1 MELNFHLSLSFIYH
15 LLKILFKGHRLNS
28 TVINYTHANAGLDC
42 IFLCVRDSKTCRSVN
57 FLKTSNSDR
66 NCEFL
71 KDISSEKPE
80 VLVDDGRY
88 DYYILLNPN
97 RVSIKNHFMAT
108 RGCTK
113 GT

>member
-1 MELNFHLSLSFIYH
+1 MH
-15 LLKILFKGHRLNS
+15 LLKIFFKGHRLNS
-28 TVINYTHANAGLDC
+28 TVINYTHAHAGLDC

-57 FLKTSNSDR
+57 FLKTSNSNK

-71 KDISSEKPE
+71 KDVSSEKPDLLLNDE
-80 VLVDDGRY
+80 RY

-97 RVSIKNHFMAT
+97 RVSIKNRFMAT
-108 RGCTK
+108 SGCTK